1 MYTISGIDWDAH
13 WYRPTLRHYTHL
25 YLIRLSVCMSDN
37 INKHRPGILKFS
49 HNLSDENSLN
59 ARFINNDNKIKF

>member
-1 MYTISGIDWDAH
+1 
-13 WYRPTLRHYTHL
+13 
-25 YLIRLSVCMSDN
+25 MSDN

-59 ARFINNDNKIKF
+59 ARLINKDNKTKF